1 MKTLRYVPLTFL
13 CGVHGFALFAPYL
26 AMFLATAHLLKR
38 FRTTA

>member
-26 AMFLATAHLLKR
+26 AMFLAAAHLLKR
-38 FRTTA
+38 FRAT